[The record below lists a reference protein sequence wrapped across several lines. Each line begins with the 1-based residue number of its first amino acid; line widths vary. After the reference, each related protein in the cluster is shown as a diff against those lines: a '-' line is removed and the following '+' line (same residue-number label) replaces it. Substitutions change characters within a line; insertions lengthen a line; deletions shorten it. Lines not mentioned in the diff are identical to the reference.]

1 MPRPSFRATDLL
13 RPSATSVAPIPISL
27 DSATARKRRLFAGI
41 ALDDGVRAACA
52 GVSQEL
58 QKTGYA
64 AKFEAPEK
72 LHVTLAFL
80 GWVEPAR
87 VDDVK
92 SALRAAASSAPFGIT
107 LDKIGAFPH
116 ERKPRVVFVGAREQG
131 APFRAL
137 AAAVRQRYAA
147 LGFDFDNDAV
157 AHVTLARSKP
167 PQRPL
172 PLIEFVPIPLRVE
185 SLTLF
190 ESLPDPVHKTSRY
203 EVLATIALGD
213 LT

>member
-1 MPRPSFRATDLL
+1 
-13 RPSATSVAPIPISL
+13 L
-27 DSATARKRRLFAGI
+27 DSAIARKRRFFAGI

-52 GVSQEL
+52 GVSREL
-58 QKTGYA
+58 QKIGYA

-87 VDDVK
+87 VNDAL
-92 SALRAAASSAPFGIT
+92 SALRAAAASSAPFGIT

-157 AHVTLARSKP
+157 AHVTLARVKP

-172 PLIEFVPIPLRVE
+172 PLIEFVPISLRVE

-190 ESLPDPVHKTSRY
+190 ESLPDPAHKTSRY
-203 EVLATIALGD
+203 EMVLTAPLEPST
-213 LT
+213 